1 MQFYSYKH
9 RLFYMRKAI
18 LTVIFLLIVFLTN
31 AQNLVP
37 NPSFEDTI
45 QVQGQPG
52 LNTWRNNLGS
62 PDYYSNHYYGPF
74 YSLRADTN
82 GRGGQTP
89 YDGAAIFAF
98 AVLDRRF
105 PETREYLQM
114 ELNQTLQKDKLYEV
128 EFFISLAD
136 SFEWAYGYEDF
147 GVHFSDTLYPNNLDH
162 KVREYRP
169 YFISDTVWDSTNKKG
184 WEKFHLTYQAK
195 GTEKFMTIGC
205 FKKDSEVNAFLV
217 FGGGSFIFHKVGS
230 MYFIDMIRVEMV
242 DTANSVAENS
252 LLATSMLYPNPVRTL
267 LSIDWP
273 YQNLP
278 QFQVWN
284 QKGQQFSLPASII
297 ENGLQL
303 EVATLPK
310 GLYLLQV
317 SYQGQTKAFKFLK
330 E

>member
-1 MQFYSYKH
+1 MSRLLTIVVFFFLNTIGYS
-9 RLFYMRKAI
+9 
-18 LTVIFLLIVFLTN
+18 
-31 AQNLVP
+31 QNLIP

-45 QVQGQPG
+45 QVNGQPG
-52 LNTWRNNLGS
+52 LNTWKNNIGS
-62 PDYYSNHYYGPF
+62 PDYYSNHYNGSF
-74 YSLRADTN
+74 SVRRADTN

-98 AVLDRRF
+98 GILDRRL
-105 PETREYLQM
+105 PEFREYLQM
-114 ELNQTLQKDKLYEV
+114 ELKQKLQKDQLYEV

-162 KVREYRP
+162 KVREFRP

-184 WEKFHLTYQAK
+184 WEKFHLTYKAK
-195 GTEKFMTIGC
+195 GTEKCMTIGC

-242 DTANSVAENS
+242 DTANGLFENNLVNAS
-252 LLATSMLYPNPVRTL
+252 ALYPNPANKDFFL
-267 LSIDWP
+267 EWS

-278 QFQVWN
+278 QLQLWN
-284 QKGQQFSLPASII
+284 QKGQQ
-297 ENGLQL
+297 L
-303 EVATLPK
+303 EVKAQSFHQGLKIDVMDLPK
-310 GLYLLQV
+310 GVYLLQINYIGRSQV
-317 SYQGQTKAFKFLK
+317 LKFLK
-330 E
+330 K